1 MPLQQCLGL
10 TPSNISHGL
19 KKKKILHAIFPTA
32 HPLPTLPE
40 QGWNAGWDTDSPSQA
55 GERCVAFRDKPMEK
69 AKINFDWPL
78 DLLRSETVKVYVNN
92 EINILVLFWAKWGSI
107 LIQMCFGLKNS
118 FVNLG
123 MSFLFFYTTFAIL
136 SFFSCYSENILEL
149 SD

>member
-1 MPLQQCLGL
+1 MCHIWIALPLAP
-10 TPSNISHGL
+10 PSS
-19 KKKKILHAIFPTA
+19 
-32 HPLPTLPE
+32 
-40 QGWNAGWDTDSPSQA
+40 AGMQA
-55 GERCVAFRDKPMEK
+55 GMRISPPRGTLRSLPDKPMEK

-123 MSFLFFYTTFAIL
+123 MSFFIL
-136 SFFSCYSENILEL
+136 LYNFCYFISFFFPVIPKTFWN
-149 SD
+149 

>member
-1 MPLQQCLGL
+1 MLRSSAQVPRGATPPLSWRRRPYSPCALFV
-10 TPSNISHGL
+10 I
-19 KKKKILHAIFPTA
+19 A
-32 HPLPTLPE
+32 LPE
-40 QGWNAGWDTDSPSQA
+40 QRWNAGWDPVLPCQA
-55 GERCVAFRDKPMEK
+55 REPCLAFRDKPMEK

-123 MSFLFFYTTFAIL
+123 MSFFILLYNFCYFIFFFPVIPKTFW
-136 SFFSCYSENILEL
+136 N
-149 SD
+149 